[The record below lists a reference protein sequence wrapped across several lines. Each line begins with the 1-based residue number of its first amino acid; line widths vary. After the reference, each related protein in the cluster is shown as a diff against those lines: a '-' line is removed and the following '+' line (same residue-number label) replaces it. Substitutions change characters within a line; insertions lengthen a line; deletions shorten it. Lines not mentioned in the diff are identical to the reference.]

1 MTVLQLGPV
10 PPPHGGV
17 QTNLIAIREHLRRY
31 GVRAPV
37 INLTRHRREPV
48 DDVFYPRTAAEVV
61 KLLITTP
68 ADLLHLH
75 IGGRLPA
82 RLLALCLVCT
92 LIPRRRVVLTFHS
105 GGYPSEGG
113 ARNARPRSIRGR
125 ILQRLDAVI
134 AVNQDLAA
142 LFRALGV
149 APSRVRVIVP
159 YAPIALPADVVLPE
173 AIRQFKASHRPL
185 LTVVGGLEKEYDLPT
200 PIEAIDS
207 IRQEFPE
214 AGLLI
219 IGSGSIESEIRGFV
233 TRSRNSAHILMCGD
247 VPHAQTLKTVAE
259 SDVFLRT
266 TLYDGDSIS
275 VREALHAGTPVIA
288 TDNRMR
294 PPGVHLVPVSDP
306 AALAAAVARVVRQP
320 FTQGQLDAASNA
332 PLEQVLDLYAELLG
346 RDVRGEMAE
355 RMAGG
360 RAGNPIRIANRV
372 KR

>member
-1 MTVLQLGPV
+1 M
-10 PPPHGGV
+10 

-200 PIEAIDS
+200 PIGAIDS

-360 RAGNPIRIANRV
+360 LGTRSGSPTV
-372 KR
+372 